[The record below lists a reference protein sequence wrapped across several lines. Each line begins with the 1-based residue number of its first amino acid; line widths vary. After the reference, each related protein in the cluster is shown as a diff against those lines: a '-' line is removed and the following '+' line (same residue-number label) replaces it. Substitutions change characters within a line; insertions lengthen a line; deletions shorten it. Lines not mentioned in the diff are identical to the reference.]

1 MDLMSDVREV
11 AGPLALA
18 EGVELLD
25 VALVREGYAQ
35 VLRLTIERPAGP
47 TTVRDCEAVSR
58 AVSAALDAR
67 DLLPSRYFLE
77 VSSAGADRPL
87 RSLADFRRS
96 ISRLV
101 RVEERGVRSGPWI
114 GTLVSAGDEGVMIEL
129 SDGSRKLVA
138 LADIAAA
145 RRDVA
150 FGPEH
155 TFKP

>member
-1 MDLMSDVREV
+1 MDLLSNVREV

-25 VALVREGYAQ
+25 VALVREGYHQ
-35 VLRLTIERPAGP
+35 VLRLVIERPAGP
-47 TTVRDCEAVSR
+47 TTVADCESVSR

-67 DLLPSRYFLE
+67 DLIPSRYFLE

-87 RSLADFRRS
+87 RTLADFRRS
-96 ISRLV
+96 IGRLV
-101 RVEERGVRSGPWI
+101 RLEERGVRSGPWI
-114 GTLVSAGDEGVMIEL
+114 GTLVSADDAGVLLEL
-129 SDGSRKLVA
+129 SDGTRKPVA

>member
-1 MDLMSDVREV
+1 MDLLSDIRAV

-25 VALVREGYAQ
+25 VVLVREGYHQ

-47 TTVRDCEAVSR
+47 TTVSDCESVSR
-58 AVSAALDAR
+58 AVSVALDSR
-67 DLLPSRYFLE
+67 DLIPSRYFLE

-87 RSLADFRRS
+87 RSLPDFRRS
-96 ISRLV
+96 VGQLV
-101 RVEERGVRSGPWI
+101 RIEERGVRSGPWI
-114 GTLVSAGDEGVMIEL
+114 GTLRVADDTGIVIES

-138 LADIAAA
+138 LSDIASA
-145 RRDVA
+145 RREVA

-155 TFKP
+155 VTKP